1 LAFKNK
7 SLISVIEDVVE
18 SIRVKG
24 VYTSTFDGT
33 YTTCTTVNEFKP
45 REVIFINGKAYSII
59 EATVSYFTVK
69 GNVTA
74 YNSFTSGLPYFLYGH
89 ILEISNIL
97 KEKNK
102 GIGTLKWQKYPLIIL
117 QLDVESKYEGISNS
131 FSYSDITI
139 YICNLTEPTYR
150 ASDRLTESF
159 DKVLYPIYEKFIT
172 ALLRHPAIVP
182 NQTVDNTS
190 HTKVDRFY
198 WGSQDNNNSTANIF
212 DDYLDAIEIKKL
224 ELNIINYKNC

>member
-102 GIGTLKWQKYPLIIL
+102 GIGTLKWQKGLIFFRHKRTRRQNRNSLGVLARTRCLPQIL
-117 QLDVESKYEGISNS
+117 
-131 FSYSDITI
+131 
-139 YICNLTEPTYR
+139 
-150 ASDRLTESF
+150 
-159 DKVLYPIYEKFIT
+159 
-172 ALLRHPAIVP
+172 
-182 NQTVDNTS
+182 
-190 HTKVDRFY
+190 
-198 WGSQDNNNSTANIF
+198 
-212 DDYLDAIEIKKL
+212 
-224 ELNIINYKNC
+224 